1 LLRQDDYIKS
11 HLVTYAWRYGREYG
25 GPKPAQMVMCAVA
38 NRVKCGQG
46 SWLEV
51 IANIPKYA
59 AEYSQPEG
67 FPSIWDQ
74 TLVRLLHEVESIYDS
89 SGKDLTDGALFWCDL
104 RRVETD
110 WFRNTIL
117 GNPQQHPRIA
127 DMGPLTFFR

>member
-1 LLRQDDYIKS
+1 MTFVKGQ
-11 HLVTYAWRYGREYG
+11 LVLYSWRYAHEYG
-25 GPKPAQMVMCAVA
+25 GPKPAQMVMSALA

-51 IANIPKYA
+51 IDRIPKYS
-59 AEYSQPEG
+59 AEHRQPEG

-74 TLVRLLHEVESIYDS
+74 TLVRLLHEVEAVYDS

-104 RRVETD
+104 RRVETE

-117 GNPQQHPRIA
+117 GNPMQHPRVA
-127 DMGPLTFFR
+127 DFGSLTFFR